1 MPALDNRGRAG
12 RSRRMVAEIN
22 VVPYIDVML
31 VLLVIFMVTAPML
44 PPGSIDL
51 PSAGRSQ
58 ARTESYIE
66 ARLLKGGRITL
77 ATVNAGE
84 SLRAEATLRD
94 VIAQARR
101 LGAGAPAARAPGAA
115 RPASPAPGASGP
127 AGMPVVISA
136 DRDLPYGEVVALLD
150 LLQRDGIRAALM
162 VKPAP

>member
-1 MPALDNRGRAG
+1 
-12 RSRRMVAEIN
+12 MVAEIN

-44 PPGSIDL
+44 PPGAIDL

-58 ARTESYIE
+58 ARTEAYIE
-66 ARLLKGGRITL
+66 ARLLKGGRIAL

-84 SLRAEATLRD
+84 SLRADATLRD

-101 LGAGAPAARAPGAA
+101 LGAGAPAPAPAQAAAAPPRAAPSAARSGAA
-115 RPASPAPGASGP
+115 AQASGL
-127 AGMPVVISA
+127 PVVISA
-136 DRDLPYGEVVALLD
+136 DKDLPYGEVVALLD

-162 VKPAP
+162 VKPATDRP

>member
-1 MPALDNRGRAG
+1 
-12 RSRRMVAEIN
+12 MVAEIN

-44 PPGSIDL
+44 PPGAIDL

-58 ARTESYIE
+58 ARTEAYIE
-66 ARLLKGGRITL
+66 ARLLKGGRIAL

-84 SLRAEATLRD
+84 SLRADATLRD

-101 LGAGAPAARAPGAA
+101 LGAGAPAPAQAAAAPPRSSPPTARSGTAT
-115 RPASPAPGASGP
+115 SPSGL
-127 AGMPVVISA
+127 PVVISA
-136 DRDLPYGEVVALLD
+136 DKDLPYGEVVALLD

-162 VKPAP
+162 VKPATDRP